1 MISSGR
7 HLLLTLLLLAAANT
21 GLPIFAAAAGN
32 SSLTPAAA
40 TGSPCGLLTCNCDTI
55 VNYVACGS
63 LMDNQG
69 ELCVSVS
76 PNGMLTTSVTVTNA
90 DNSFI
95 PGTVFKWG
103 YFMGVSRFS
112 QLQTA
117 NITCDAEAFNR
128 TAPCHVTC
136 SFNPGGLPYSATVS
150 QPSTSDRVSTVFPP
164 DMLSAQLSTPIK
176 DISLDSGDLCQE
188 NTDSYV
194 QTYMVL
200 HILVPQVRGCTCHAI
215 ICGLGLT
222 YSGFLDVDG

>member
-1 MISSGR
+1 
-7 HLLLTLLLLAAANT
+7 
-21 GLPIFAAAAGN
+21 
-32 SSLTPAAA
+32 
-40 TGSPCGLLTCNCDTI
+40 
-55 VNYVACGS
+55 
-63 LMDNQG
+63 MDNEG

-76 PNGMLTTSVTVTNA
+76 GNGLLTTSVTVTNP
-90 DNSFI
+90 DNAFTA
-95 PGTVFKWG
+95 GTEFKWG

-136 SFNPGGLPYSATVS
+136 SFHPAGLPYTATVS
-150 QPSTSDRVSTVFPP
+150 QPLTSDRVSTVFSA
-164 DMLSAQLSTPIK
+164 DQLSAQLSSPIR

-200 HILVPQVRGCTCHAI
+200 HILIPQVRAG
-215 ICGLGLT
+215 GR
-222 YSGFLDVDG
+222 GFWGRRLSQLLCMEAVRGGG